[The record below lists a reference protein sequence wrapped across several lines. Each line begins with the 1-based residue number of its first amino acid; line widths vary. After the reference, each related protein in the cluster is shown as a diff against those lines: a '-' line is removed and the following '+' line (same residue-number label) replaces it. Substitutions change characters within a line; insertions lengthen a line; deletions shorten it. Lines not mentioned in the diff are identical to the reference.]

1 MGTIYLLIC
10 KPFDHVVLTEVSMQI
25 LAKFQVRKKASGKK
39 LSPLQQL
46 QSMFSHKESA
56 PRRML

>member
-1 MGTIYLLIC
+1 MIYLLIP
-10 KPFDHVVLTEVSMQI
+10 KLIDHVVVLIEVSMQI
-25 LAKFQVRKKASGKK
+25 LAKFQVRKKASGK